1 MPIDRRLTAMTDA
14 TTTLLPSGPAGAY
27 VSLLALAERIPLSLV
42 QLAGRVAIFNVFWN
56 SAQSKLSSWPVT
68 LQLFAFEYRVPVLPP
83 DVAATL
89 ATAAELG
96 GSVLLLLGLF
106 TRFAALA
113 LLGVVAV
120 IQLFVFPGHWGE
132 HLLWAS
138 LLLLMVARGGGAVS
152 VDHVL
157 GRFLLGRR

>member
-1 MPIDRRLTAMTDA
+1 MTDL
-14 TTTLLPSGPAGAY
+14 TTMFLPSRPIGAY
-27 VSLLALAERIPLSLV
+27 TSLLALANRIPLSLV
-42 QLAGRVAIFNVFWN
+42 QLAGRVAIFTVFWN
-56 SAQSKLSSWPVT
+56 SAQSKLASWPVA
-68 LQLFAFEYRVPVLPP
+68 LQLFALEYRVPLLPP
-83 DVAATL
+83 DMAATV

-106 TRFAALA
+106 TRLAALA

-138 LLLLMVARGGGAVS
+138 LLLLMLARGAGALS
-152 VDHVL
+152 ADHVI
-157 GRFLLGRR
+157 GQFLLSRR